1 MLLSAVAKT
10 LDAISHPRCRR
21 LAYMKQ
27 PNTVKAWCRSLLKR
41 CRFNWAVPNKT
52 HLILITDLYEGGDC
66 EQLLARAA

>member
-1 MLLSAVAKT
+1 
-10 LDAISHPRCRR
+10 
-21 LAYMKQ
+21 MKQ